1 MLVEVLK
8 ENYVLVLSEDRKD
21 EQWLDKAGYLS
32 IGEDYYQELFTSVD
46 DLVIE
51 VEYLMDYGATFDD
64 KVDDENSPYKIV
76 EDLKAE
82 GFIK

>member
-8 ENYVLVLSEDRKD
+8 ENYVLVLSEDNKD
-21 EQWLDKAGYLS
+21 SRWLDQAGYMEL
-32 IGEDYYQELFTSVD
+32 GEDYYQELFNSTEE
-46 DLVIE
+46 LVKE
-51 VEYLMDYGATFDD
+51 VEYLLDYGAVFEDRADD
-64 KVDDENSPYKIV
+64 DSPHKIL